1 MILMIILFLKDN
13 KSMIG
18 RIGLE
23 IRNHKQYPILY
34 NSKLVLVEFET
45 TILFYSKQL
54 QLFSILSI

>member
-23 IRNHKQYPILY
+23 IRNRKQYSILY

-45 TILFYSKQL
+45 NILFYSKQL